1 MKHIPIILTQ
11 HVEDAAVLWER
22 RRRAVNAPHY
32 NAMYLSRLDE
42 QLEAH
47 VDGLRIAGSAGW
59 DQAVA
64 AFEDIQGGG
73 EAFIL
78 STLAFGHQDASLI
91 PPLIE
96 LIQTD
101 PKNFLS
107 PAASGIGWL
116 HRSALQGKV
125 DPLLNSADPV
135 ARGLGIGACAVHRVD
150 LGARLAPF
158 LDDVTGVKRRA
169 VRLAGELGRADLLPQ
184 IQMLCDDAD
193 GETAYWA
200 AWSAVLLGDRGTA
213 LQRLLTTALSGGPK
227 AEHALR
233 TALPA
238 MGFDAGCKW
247 LNGQPTTAETIAIKI
262 IGYGI
267 LGDAGA
273 VPWLITQM
281 ADTGLA
287 QIAGESYAMIT
298 GADLEEDDLVGDKP
312 SDVPEMPN
320 DDPTD
325 HNVSLEDNEN
335 LAWATPELVAAH
347 WQKVRS
353 KFGQGAWF
361 LGRSASLGAYQFG
374 VTAGYQRQRRLG
386 AFWAAHAAPT
396 AQLPNWHLPSFP
408 KWPT

>member
-1 MKHIPIILTQ
+1 
-11 HVEDAAVLWER
+11 
-22 RRRAVNAPHY
+22 
-32 NAMYLSRLDE
+32 
-42 QLEAH
+42 
-47 VDGLRIAGSAGW
+47 
-59 DQAVA
+59 
-64 AFEDIQGGG
+64 
-73 EAFIL
+73 
-78 STLAFGHQDASLI
+78 
-91 PPLIE
+91 
-96 LIQTD
+96 
-101 PKNFLS
+101 
-107 PAASGIGWL
+107 
-116 HRSALQGKV
+116 
-125 DPLLNSADPV
+125 
-135 ARGLGIGACAVHRVD
+135 
-150 LGARLAPF
+150 
-158 LDDVTGVKRRA
+158 
-169 VRLAGELGRADLLPQ
+169 
-184 IQMLCDDAD
+184 
-193 GETAYWA
+193 
-200 AWSAVLLGDRGTA
+200 
-213 LQRLLTTALSGGPK
+213 
-227 AEHALR
+227 
-233 TALPA
+233 
-238 MGFDAGCKW
+238 
-247 LNGQPTTAETIAIKI
+247 
-262 IGYGI
+262 
-267 LGDAGA
+267 
-273 VPWLITQM
+273 M